1 MRPRKIQPAWR
12 VLAISGVAAF
22 AILAGEALADDEKPA
37 TASSVTTQQSKIRV
51 AIIVGG
57 HGYDQKPFPAMFE
70 AMKDVEFVIRTAQE
84 PDKPHLFDDPNNF
97 PYDVI
102 FLYNMSN
109 KLTAAQGENFLKLL
123 DKGVGLFVC
132 HHAIC
137 GFQDWPGWPDLIG
150 ARYFLDE
157 EMFRGEKGIRSIWKD
172 DVDLKMHVEDATHPI
187 TRGLKDY
194 ETCDETY
201 GKWRFL
207 PGNVLLVS
215 TEHELSNKQIAW
227 VRPQGNRRVFVLQ
240 AGHGLLA
247 WNNPAFRHLLSQ
259 GIRWAARRLDGKDK
273 EKKEH
278 AQP

>member
-1 MRPRKIQPAWR
+1 
-12 VLAISGVAAF
+12 VLAIAGAAAF

-37 TASSVTTQQSKIRV
+37 TASSVTIQQSKIRV

-57 HGYDQKPFPAMFE
+57 HGYDKKPFPAMFE
-70 AMKDVEFVIRTAQE
+70 AMGDAEFVIRTAQE

-109 KLTAAQGENFLKLL
+109 KLTAGQGENFLKLL
-123 DKGVGLFVC
+123 DKGVGLVVC
-132 HHAIC
+132 HHAIT

-150 ARYFLDE
+150 ARYFLNE

-172 DVDLKMHVEDATHPI
+172 DVDLKMHVEDANHPI

-194 ETCDETY
+194 DTCDETY

-215 TEHELSNKQIAW
+215 TEHPLSNKQIAW
-227 VRPQGNRRVFVLQ
+227 VRPQGDRRVFVLLS
-240 AGHGLLA
+240 GHGPLA
-247 WNNPAFRHLLSQ
+247 WNNPGFRHLLSQ
-259 GIRWAARRLDGKDK
+259 GIRWAARRLDGK
-273 EKKEH
+273 EKKVIGLR
-278 AQP
+278 A